1 MKFNSYLFSQSHQL
15 KLLPGAMKQWSG
27 TSWILITQM
36 FKNQGNKT
44 RFLMRIK
51 VDQKSAAKAEEE
63 ILAKERVAAAKSAE
77 QS

>member
-1 MKFNSYLFSQSHQL
+1 
-15 KLLPGAMKQWSG
+15 
-27 TSWILITQM
+27 M

-77 QS
+77 QSQWEGDFWHL

>member
-1 MKFNSYLFSQSHQL
+1 
-15 KLLPGAMKQWSG
+15 
-27 TSWILITQM
+27 M

-44 RFLMRIK
+44 RSLMRNK

-63 ILAKERVAAAKSAE
+63 ILAEERVAAAKSAE

>member
-1 MKFNSYLFSQSHQL
+1 
-15 KLLPGAMKQWSG
+15 MKQESG
-27 TSWILITQM
+27 TSWILITPM

-44 RFLMRIK
+44 RSLMRNK

-63 ILAKERVAAAKSAE
+63 ILAEERVAAAKSAE